1 MVCSTKKVQVSGLVP
16 NIHFIIVNTYEWND
30 LQMYQFMGQ
39 YLIHHMATVIFSNLL
54 RVGEFK
60 IVSNVYI
67 MGSPH
72 LLKVRWKG
80 KMH

>member
-1 MVCSTKKVQVSGLVP
+1 MNV
-16 NIHFIIVNTYEWND
+16 IND
-30 LQMYQFMGQ
+30 LQMY
-39 YLIHHMATVIFSNLL
+39 LWATVIFSNLL
-54 RVGEFK
+54 RVDEFE